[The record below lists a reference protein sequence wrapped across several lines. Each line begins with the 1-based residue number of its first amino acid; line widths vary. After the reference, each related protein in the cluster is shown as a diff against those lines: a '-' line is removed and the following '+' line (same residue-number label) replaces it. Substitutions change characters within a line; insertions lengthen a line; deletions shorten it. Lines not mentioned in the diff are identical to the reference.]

1 MRKLTMMTAA
11 AASVIML
18 TGCEALVEELVNT
31 LLEDDDY
38 GYYDD
43 GYDDDYDSYD
53 GPSCGGNSNYNA
65 NNNNGYDDDGYDDGP
80 SCGGNSSGYDGS
92 GSSGSK
98 SSGLSS
104 SDREAVLSLHNRER
118 RSVGVSDLSWDSKI
132 AGIAKSYAERLAASC
147 SFQHS
152 QRQGLGENL
161 FMGTKGYYKAADG
174 VKSWIDEKRHY
185 DYYSNGSRDGEV
197 VGHYTQVVWGN
208 TQKVGCG
215 TATGCGNMFLVCNYY
230 PAGNWNGER
239 PY

>member
-92 GSSGSK
+92 GSSVSK

-104 SDREAVLSLHNRER
+104 SDIKAVLSLHNREEGQSASGISHGTRESPESR
-118 RSVGVSDLSWDSKI
+118 RATRSSSPRPALSSTPGGRDS
-132 AGIAKSYAERLAASC
+132 ARTS
-147 SFQHS
+147 
-152 QRQGLGENL
+152 
-161 FMGTKGYYKAADG
+161 
-174 VKSWIDEKRHY
+174 SWAPRATT
-185 DYYSNGSRDGEV
+185 RPL
-197 VGHYTQVVWGN
+197 
-208 TQKVGCG
+208 
-215 TATGCGNMFLVCNYY
+215 TA
-230 PAGNWNGER
+230 
-239 PY
+239 

>member
-92 GSSGSK
+92 GSSVSK

-104 SDREAVLSLHNRER
+104 SDIKAVLSLHNRER
-118 RSVGVSDLSWDSKI
+118 RSVGVGDLMGLENRRNREELRAAARLDLLFPALRE
-132 AGIAKSYAERLAASC
+132 AGTRREPL
-147 SFQHS
+147 HGH
-152 QRQGLGENL
+152 QGLLLG
-161 FMGTKGYYKAADG
+161 
-174 VKSWIDEKRHY
+174 R
-185 DYYSNGSRDGEV
+185 
-197 VGHYTQVVWGN
+197 
-208 TQKVGCG
+208 
-215 TATGCGNMFLVCNYY
+215 
-230 PAGNWNGER
+230 
-239 PY
+239 